1 MIKVTY
7 FDVEYANSKNK
18 SICQIG
24 LMCENYTTGDPVYP
38 ERDIYINPEDE
49 FDCNCICIHNITPDR
64 VRDAM
69 NFPAAWKDIERYFT
83 NTVVIGHNVASA
95 DLDALIKALKRY
107 NLDIPE
113 IYYICTYELARE
125 YVPAYEVENYSMS
138 KLCEYFNIDIDSE
151 HNAFDDACACADLF
165 KTIVDIYNIDVEKH
179 VRKYVP
185 KETREFSRY
194 VSNPMLR
201 KSISEFYGVIRGLA
215 IDSVVSN
222 EEVQYIKQWKKEKE
236 EYADQR
242 EIADI
247 LCVIDRILADGIVT
261 NDEMM
266 SLQVAVKSYLDIVK
280 TSPITLATQILDGI
294 LKGIIVDGDISEAE
308 CKNLR
313 QWLYDNI
320 YLSDHYPFNKA
331 ITMIDTVLED
341 SKVTK
346 EEAEYITSMI
356 NDLLNPVQMLT
367 SQVNDING
375 KRICLTGDFAYGA
388 KANVEK
394 YIAERGGVIEKS
406 VVRSLDILIVGDNE
420 CQAYANGTYG
430 TKIKKAI
437 EYNGKGCNIQIVKEK
452 DFFDSV
458 K

>member
-1 MIKVTY
+1 MNKVTF
-7 FDVEYANSKNK
+7 FDVEYANCKNK

-24 LMCENYTTGDPVYP
+24 LMCEDYSTGDPVYP
-38 ERDIYINPEDE
+38 ERDIYINPEDD
-49 FDCNCICIHNITPDR
+49 FDSNCICIHGITPDR
-64 VRDAM
+64 VADKM
-69 NFPAAWKDIERYFT
+69 NFPKVWNDIEKYFT

-125 YVPAYEVENYSMS
+125 YVPNYEVGNYSMS
-138 KLCEYFNIDIDSE
+138 KLCEHFDVDIDSE

-165 KTIVDIYNIDVEKH
+165 KTLVDIYNIDVEKH
-179 VRKYVP
+179 IRKYVP
-185 KETREFSRY
+185 KETKEFSKF
-194 VSNPMLR
+194 VSNPVLR
-201 KSISEFYGVIRGLA
+201 KSISEFYGVIRGLT
-215 IDSVVSN
+215 IDSVISDD
-222 EEVQYIKQWKKEKE
+222 EVQYIKQWKNEKEK
-236 EYADQR
+236 YADQR

-247 LCVIDRILADGIVT
+247 LNVIDRILADEIVT

-266 SLQVAVKSYLDIVK
+266 SLQIAVKSYLDIVK

-294 LKGIIVDGDISEAE
+294 LKGIIVDGEISEAE

-320 YLSDHYPFNKA
+320 YLSDHYPFNKT
-331 ITMIDTVLED
+331 ITMIDKVLED

-356 NDLLNPVQMLT
+356 NDMLNPVDALV

-375 KRICLTGDFAYGA
+375 KRICLTGDFAYGS

-394 YIAERGGVIEKS
+394 YILERGGVMEKN
-406 VVRSLDILIVGDNE
+406 VVKSLNILIVGDNE

-437 EYNGKGCNIQIVKEK
+437 EYNEKGCSIQIIKEK
-452 DFFDSV
+452 DFFGSI